1 MRGRIKCINYE
12 KFFVNLTTRSED
24 LIDKDGLYKIKDDP
38 FTDHDKKKKLTPSLE
53 GKVVDGKPKAQYIKV
68 G

>member
-1 MRGRIKCINYE
+1 M
-12 KFFVNLTTRSED
+12 NLTTRSED

-53 GKVVDGKPKAQYIKV
+53 GKVLDGKPKAQYIKV